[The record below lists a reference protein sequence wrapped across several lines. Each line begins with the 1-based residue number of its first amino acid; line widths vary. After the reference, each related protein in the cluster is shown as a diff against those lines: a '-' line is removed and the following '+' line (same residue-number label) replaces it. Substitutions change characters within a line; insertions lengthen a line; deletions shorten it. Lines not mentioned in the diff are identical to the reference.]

1 MFFEW
6 KFVVKSVVYVPIGDS
21 ILTIRL

>member
-6 KFVVKSVVYVPIGDS
+6 KFVVKSVVYVPIGDYF
-21 ILTIRL
+21 LTIRL